1 MKAERAQDIASR
13 ERARTQNPAGAADED
28 RQQAAEPKQADEQP
42 EKALNASEI
51 RAREAAIDAAVEMT
65 FPASDPPSW
74 SP

>member
-1 MKAERAQDIASR
+1 MKAERAQDTASR
-13 ERARTQNPAGAADED
+13 KGDRTPPPAESDGRDQN
-28 RQQAAEPKQADEQP
+28 RQQADERP
-42 EKALNASEI
+42 EDTLDASEI

>member
-1 MKAERAQDIASR
+1 MKAERAQDKASR
-13 ERARTQNPAGAADED
+13 KRDRTPPPAEADDQDRD
-28 RQQAAEPKQADEQP
+28 RQQAGERS
-42 EKALNASEI
+42 EKALNAREI